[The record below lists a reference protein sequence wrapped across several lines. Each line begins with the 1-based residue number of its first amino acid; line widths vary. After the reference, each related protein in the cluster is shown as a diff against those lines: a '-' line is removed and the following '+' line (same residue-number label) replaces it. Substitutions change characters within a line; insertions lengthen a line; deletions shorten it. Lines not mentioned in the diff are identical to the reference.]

1 MTPNSPTPDA
11 AEERAEK
18 VRRFRELYLQ
28 GKLDEELF
36 VGDLNWDDLAEAIL
50 RESPPQRSVTQRD
63 D

>member
-1 MTPNSPTPDA
+1 MTPNSPTPDV

>member
-1 MTPNSPTPDA
+1 MTPNSPTPDV

-50 RESPPQRSVTQRD
+50 RESSPQRSVTQRD